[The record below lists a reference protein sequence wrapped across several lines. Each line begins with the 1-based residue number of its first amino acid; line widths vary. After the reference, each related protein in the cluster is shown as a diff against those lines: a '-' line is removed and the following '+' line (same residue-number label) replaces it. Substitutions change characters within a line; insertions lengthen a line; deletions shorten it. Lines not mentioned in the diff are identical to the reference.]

1 MRPVTHCGI
10 LELLARTV
18 ISNQVG
24 GNMSSKAAAS
34 IVGMMA
40 IALYS
45 GLGMAAADPY
55 QLNLPEPQTI
65 IARQIYDQHTMLL
78 WICLAIFIGVFGVMF
93 YSVLKHRKSVGYKA
107 ANFHHSTTV
116 EIIWTIIPFF
126 ILVGMAF
133 PATKTIIAM
142 KDTSSPDITIKT
154 TGYQWKW
161 GYDYLT
167 GEGEGISFL
176 SNLATPRA
184 QIENASPKE
193 ENYLLEVDNPVVVPV
208 GKKVRIIITA
218 NDVLHAWWVPALG
231 VKQDAIP
238 GYIRDAWFTID
249 KPGTYRGQCAEL
261 CGKDHGFMPI
271 VVEAVE
277 PEKYTQWVAEQKSKS
292 AAAVVDVSKEFTMD
306 ELKAEGEK
314 VYAAN
319 CVACHQANGKGIPGT
334 FAALDGSKVATGPK
348 AGHID
353 IVMNGKT
360 GTAMAAFKHLS
371 DVQIAAVVTYE
382 RNAWGNAAGD
392 VVQPSEINE
401 FRK

>member
-1 MRPVTHCGI
+1 
-10 LELLARTV
+10 
-18 ISNQVG
+18 
-24 GNMSSKAAAS
+24 MSSKATAAL
-34 IVGMMA
+34 IGVLTL
-40 IALYS
+40 ALYS
-45 GLGMAAADPY
+45 GLSMAAPDPY
-55 QLNLPEPQTI
+55 QLNLQQPQSI
-65 IARQIYDQHTMLL
+65 IAQQMYDQHTMVL
-78 WICLAIFIGVFGVMF
+78 WVCLVIFIGVFGVMF
-93 YSVLKHRKSVGYKA
+93 YSVLKHRKDAGYKA

-126 ILVGMAF
+126 ILIGMAY

-161 GYDYLT
+161 GYDYLI

-176 SNLATPRA
+176 SALSTPRA
-184 QIENASPKE
+184 QIENKEPKG
-193 ENYLLEVDNPVVVPV
+193 ENYLLEVDNPLVVPV
-208 GKKVRIIITA
+208 GKKVRILLTA

-238 GYIRDAWFTID
+238 GFIRDVWFTAD

-261 CGKDHGFMPI
+261 CGKEHGFMPI

-277 PEKYTQWVAEQKSKS
+277 PEKYTQWVAEQTKKS
-292 AAAVVDVSKEFTMD
+292 AATAVDVNKVFTAE

-314 VYAAN
+314 VYAGN

-334 FAALDGSKVATGPK
+334 FAALDGSKIANGPK
-348 AGHID
+348 AEHLN
-353 IVMNGKT
+353 IVMNGKN

-382 RNAWGNAAGD
+382 RNAWGNTAGD
-392 VVQPSEINE
+392 VVQPSEINDL
-401 FRK
+401 RK

>member
-1 MRPVTHCGI
+1 
-10 LELLARTV
+10 
-18 ISNQVG
+18 
-24 GNMSSKAAAS
+24 MSSKVTAAL
-34 IVGMMA
+34 IGVLTL
-40 IALYS
+40 ALYS
-45 GLGMAAADPY
+45 GLSMAAPDPY
-55 QLNLPEPQTI
+55 QLNLPQPQTI
-65 IARQIYDQHTMLL
+65 IAQQTYDQHTMVL
-78 WICLAIFIGVFGVMF
+78 WVCLVIFIGVFGVMF
-93 YSVLKHRKSVGYKA
+93 YSVLKHRKDAGYKA

-126 ILVGMAF
+126 ILIGMAY

-161 GYDYLT
+161 GYDYLI

-176 SNLATPRA
+176 SALSTPRA
-184 QIENASPKE
+184 QIENREPKG
-193 ENYLLEVDNPVVVPV
+193 ENYLLEVDNPLVVPV
-208 GKKVRIIITA
+208 GKKVRILLTA

-238 GYIRDAWFTID
+238 GFIRDVWFNVD
-249 KPGTYRGQCAEL
+249 NPGTYRGQCAEL
-261 CGKDHGFMPI
+261 CGKEHGFMPI
-271 VVEAVE
+271 VVVALE
-277 PEKYTQWVAEQKSKS
+277 PEKYTQWVAEQTKKS
-292 AAAVVDVSKEFTMD
+292 AATAVDVNKVFTAD

-334 FAALDGSKVATGPK
+334 FAALDGSKIATGPK
-348 AGHID
+348 AEHIN
-353 IVMNGKT
+353 IVMNGKN

-382 RNAWGNAAGD
+382 RNAWGNTAGD
-392 VVQPSEINE
+392 VVQPSEINDL
-401 FRK
+401 RK

>member
-1 MRPVTHCGI
+1 
-10 LELLARTV
+10 
-18 ISNQVG
+18 
-24 GNMSSKAAAS
+24 
-34 IVGMMA
+34 
-40 IALYS
+40 
-45 GLGMAAADPY
+45 
-55 QLNLPEPQTI
+55 
-65 IARQIYDQHTMLL
+65 
-78 WICLAIFIGVFGVMF
+78 MF
-93 YSVLKHRKSVGYKA
+93 YSVLKHRKDAGYKA

-126 ILVGMAF
+126 ILIGMAY

-161 GYDYLT
+161 GYDYLI

-176 SNLATPRA
+176 SALSTPRA
-184 QIENASPKE
+184 QIENKEPKGE
-193 ENYLLEVDNPVVVPV
+193 HYLLEVDNPLVVPV
-208 GKKVRIIITA
+208 GKKVRILLTA

-238 GYIRDAWFTID
+238 GFIRDVWFNVD

-261 CGKDHGFMPI
+261 CGKEHGFMPI
-271 VVEAVE
+271 VVVALE
-277 PEKYTQWVAEQKSKS
+277 PEKYTQWVAEQTKKS
-292 AAAVVDVSKEFTMD
+292 AATAVDVNKVFTAD

-334 FAALDGSKVATGPK
+334 FAALDGSKIATGPK
-348 AGHID
+348 AEHLN
-353 IVMNGKT
+353 IVMNGKN

-382 RNAWGNAAGD
+382 RNAWGNTAGD
-392 VVQPSEINE
+392 VVQPSEINDL
-401 FRK
+401 RK